1 MKEIK
6 LFDYQEDMKERIE
19 KALRLHR
26 SVMAQMPTGTG
37 KTYLLT
43 AVIDSFVRAN
53 PIEKVWIVAHRRE
66 LVSQIDETV
75 RKFHSYSASNTSS
88 LLSSVKAMS
97 IQWLMRYYDEIE
109 EEPGM
114 IVIDE
119 AHHALAKTYKEM
131 WERFP
136 KAKFLGLT
144 ATPCRLNGKGFTDLF
159 DVLVQSWGVPE
170 FISKGRLATYDFVS
184 IKSDGVT
191 QRLIDSLQ
199 KRGADG
205 DYQNKEMDM
214 LLNKKPSIERL
225 YRSLEEYGKDRKGI
239 VYAINISHAQKIAK
253 LYQEDMVKRVQEAFR
268 HHDSVMVQMPTGT
281 GKTYLLAAL
290 VGLFLKEE
298 VWVVAHRRELVSQ
311 IKDTLERFFSSL
323 KSTSIKVTS
332 IQWLS
337 RHYGEM
343 EEKPGLIVI
352 DEAHHA
358 LAETYAEVMNAYP
371 KAKKLG
377 LTATPYR
384 LNGKGFTDL
393 FDTLLCSW
401 SMEKFIA
408 EGRLSLYDYYSIK
421 PDSAAQLLIDSLQKR
436 GADGDYQQKELNEVM
451 DVKPS
456 LERLCLTIK
465 EYVPGKK
472 GIVYAISIQHAEHI
486 AEYYRENG
494 IKAVAISSK
503 TPLAERQ
510 KLIERFKS
518 SSLSSS
524 LNSTSDDIEV
534 LVSVD
539 LFSEGFDCPDVEFIQ
554 LARPTLSLAKYMQ
567 MVGRGLRVAEGKEF
581 CVILDNVGLY
591 KRFGLPSVDRDWQS
605 MFEGR
610 TSLEDILQ
618 EACMQVYNHN
628 CRMDLM
634 MDGDEEMMKII
645 NHERQQ
651 QLIMDTYGYQIVEDE
666 KGLKGIKDKDGKMIL
681 ECQYKKI
688 EVTNDGFAYC
698 YIRKK
703 VGRKEWIDLQN
714 RLWFANKP
722 QSVKLMGIDF
732 STEDG
737 KKLYPRILSKYID
750 EKTYLTVK
758 TLELQVGTGLSW
770 KHRFIP
776 WDEPNKVYL
785 YKEGEGN
792 SRLYVDENEQ
802 YYVQKNIGS
811 LLEKVDSREELAE
824 FALKDK
830 EEREESLEKLKN
842 SYKHYEYYPVDNLYP
857 IKKYLG
863 TAKDKI
869 TIEKDGIWHVED
881 AQVNES
887 YWVDPIT
894 HRKHYTRPVLFK
906 RGYLNILKEGDWCYV
921 RNIPGLRDR
930 PLRQWEIVA
939 DDNICVINNKYL
951 IEKSETDQWYKIC
964 RRTDDFS
971 YFSVLACFYESEYI
985 KDDTEIQI
993 TQFDGEGLKMT
1004 QEGFPYTPLVIKT
1017 HKRSRWL

>member
-1 MKEIK
+1 MKNDIQ
-6 LFDYQEDMKERIE
+6 LFD
-19 KALRLHR
+19 
-26 SVMAQMPTGTG
+26 
-37 KTYLLT
+37 
-43 AVIDSFVRAN
+43 
-53 PIEKVWIVAHRRE
+53 
-66 LVSQIDETV
+66 
-75 RKFHSYSASNTSS
+75 
-88 LLSSVKAMS
+88 
-97 IQWLMRYYDEIE
+97 
-109 EEPGM
+109 
-114 IVIDE
+114 
-119 AHHALAKTYKEM
+119 
-131 WERFP
+131 
-136 KAKFLGLT
+136 
-144 ATPCRLNGKGFTDLF
+144 
-159 DVLVQSWGVPE
+159 
-170 FISKGRLATYDFVS
+170 
-184 IKSDGVT
+184 
-191 QRLIDSLQ
+191 
-199 KRGADG
+199 
-205 DYQNKEMDM
+205 
-214 LLNKKPSIERL
+214 
-225 YRSLEEYGKDRKGI
+225 
-239 VYAINISHAQKIAK
+239 
-253 LYQEDMVKRVQEAFR
+253 YQEDMVKRVQEAFR

-281 GKTYLLAAL
+281 GKTMVLANI
-290 VGLFLKEE
+290 VFSFLEMGNHPI
-298 VWVVAHRRELVSQ
+298 WIVAHRRELVSQ
-311 IKDTLERFFSSL
+311 IKDTLEKFFSSL
-323 KSTSIKVTS
+323 KSTSIKVIS

-401 SMEKFIA
+401 SMERFIA

-421 PDSAAQLLIDSLQKR
+421 PDSAAQLQIDSLQKR

-486 AEYYRENG
+486 AEFYRENG

-503 TPLAERQ
+503 TPSSLRKE
-510 KLIERFKS
+510 LIERFKS
-518 SSLSSS
+518 SSLLSS
-524 LNSTSDDIEV
+524 LNSTSDEIEV

-567 MVGRGLRVAEGKEF
+567 MVGRGLRVAEGKDY

-618 EACMQVYNHN
+618 EACMQVNSHN
-628 CRMDLM
+628 CRMDVL
-634 MDGDEEMMKII
+634 MDGDEDMMKII
-645 NHERQQ
+645 SHERQQ
-651 QLIMDTYGYQIVEDE
+651 QIIMDTYGYSLMEND
-666 KGLKGIKDKDGKMIL
+666 KGLLGIKDNGGNVIL
-681 ECQYKKI
+681 DCIYKKI

-703 VGRKEWIDLQN
+703 VGRKEWIDLRN

-732 STEDG
+732 CTEDG

-770 KHRFIP
+770 KQRFIP
-776 WDEPNKVYL
+776 WDEPNKVYMF
-785 YKEGEGN
+785 KAGEGN
-792 SRLYVDENEQ
+792 ARLYVDEDEQ

-811 LLEKVDSREELAE
+811 QLEKVDSREELAELAE

-830 EEREESLEKLKN
+830 EEREKGLEKLKK
-842 SYKHYEYYPVDNLYP
+842 SCHD
-857 IKKYLG
+857 
-863 TAKDKI
+863 
-869 TIEKDGIWHVED
+869 
-881 AQVNES
+881 
-887 YWVDPIT
+887 
-894 HRKHYTRPVLFK
+894 TRLVLFR
-906 RGYLNILKEGDWCYV
+906 RGYLNILKEGDWCFV
-921 RNIPGLRDR
+921 RNIPGLRNR

-939 DDNICVINNKYL
+939 DDNLCVIKNTYL
-951 IEKSETDQWYKIC
+951 IEKSEPDQWYKIC

-971 YFSVLACFYESEYI
+971 YFSVLACYYESELI
-985 KDDTEIQI
+985 MDDTEIQI

-1004 QEGFPYTPLVIKT
+1004 QEGMPYTPIVIKT
-1017 HKRSRWL
+1017 RKRRRW

>member
-1 MKEIK
+1 MLFEMTMMKDIQ
-6 LFDYQEDMKERIE
+6 LFD
-19 KALRLHR
+19 
-26 SVMAQMPTGTG
+26 
-37 KTYLLT
+37 
-43 AVIDSFVRAN
+43 
-53 PIEKVWIVAHRRE
+53 
-66 LVSQIDETV
+66 
-75 RKFHSYSASNTSS
+75 
-88 LLSSVKAMS
+88 
-97 IQWLMRYYDEIE
+97 
-109 EEPGM
+109 
-114 IVIDE
+114 
-119 AHHALAKTYKEM
+119 
-131 WERFP
+131 
-136 KAKFLGLT
+136 
-144 ATPCRLNGKGFTDLF
+144 
-159 DVLVQSWGVPE
+159 
-170 FISKGRLATYDFVS
+170 
-184 IKSDGVT
+184 
-191 QRLIDSLQ
+191 
-199 KRGADG
+199 
-205 DYQNKEMDM
+205 
-214 LLNKKPSIERL
+214 
-225 YRSLEEYGKDRKGI
+225 
-239 VYAINISHAQKIAK
+239 
-253 LYQEDMVKRVQEAFR
+253 YQEDMVKRVQEAFK
-268 HHDSVMVQMPTGT
+268 HHDAIMVQMPTGT
-281 GKTYLLAAL
+281 GKTMVLANI
-290 VGLFLKEE
+290 VFSFLEKSNNPI
-298 VWVVAHRRELVSQ
+298 WIVAHRRELVEQ
-311 IKDTLERFFSSL
+311 IKGTLNKSL
-323 KSTSIKVTS
+323 LILSNHPVPLSKEGLSKITPSLFTIKEGSTSHPGPLTLRGEGGNRPPRCSEPLRSKVGGPSKVSPDCLSAGALIKVTS

-343 EEKPGLIVI
+343 EKKPGLIVI

-451 DVKPS
+451 DVRPS

-486 AEYYRENG
+486 AEFYRENG
-494 IKAVAISSK
+494 IRAVAISSK
-503 TPLAERQ
+503 TPSSLRKE
-510 KLIERFKS
+510 LIERFKAS
-518 SSLSSS
+518 SFSSFSEKTVESSKITPSLFT
-524 LNSTSDDIEV
+524 LKEGSTSHPGPLTLRGEGGNRPPRCSEPLRSKDGGPSKVSPDCAGWDRLDDTCLQPAGGLGDHLGDRTGDGLGATCLRAADRVADDDIEV

-567 MVGRGLRVAEGKEF
+567 MVGRGLRVAEGKEY

-610 TSLEDILQ
+610 TSLENILQ
-618 EACMQVYNHN
+618 EACMHVNSHN
-628 CRMDLM
+628 CRMDVL
-634 MDGDEEMMKII
+634 MDGDKEMMKII
-645 NHERQQ
+645 NHECQQ
-651 QLIMDTYGYQIVEDE
+651 QMIMDTYGYQIVEDE
-666 KGLKGIKDKDGKMIL
+666 KGLKGIKDKEGKMIL
-681 ECQYKKI
+681 ECQYKTI

-703 VGRKEWIDLQN
+703 VGQKEWIDLRN

-750 EKTYLTVK
+750 DKTYLTVK
-758 TLELQVGTGLSW
+758 TLQLQVGTGLSW

-776 WDEPNKVYL
+776 WNEPNKVYM

-792 SRLYVDENEQ
+792 SRLYIDENEQ

-811 LLEKVDSREELAE
+811 QLEKVDSREELAE
-824 FALKDK
+824 FSQKDK
-830 EEREESLEKLKN
+830 EEREEGLEKLKN
-842 SYKHYEYYPVDNLYP
+842 SYKLYEYYPVDHLYP

-881 AQVNES
+881 AQANES
-887 YWVDPIT
+887 FWVDPIT

-906 RGYLNILKEGDWCYV
+906 RGYLNIIREGDWCYV
-921 RNIPGLRDR
+921 RNIPGLMNR

-951 IEKSETDQWYKIC
+951 IEKSEPDQWYKIC

-971 YFSVLACFYESEYI
+971 YFSVLACYYESEYI

-1004 QEGFPYTPLVIKT
+1004 QEGFTYTPLVIKT
-1017 HKRSRWL
+1017 YKRNRW

>member
-1 MKEIK
+1 MKNDIQ
-6 LFDYQEDMKERIE
+6 LFD
-19 KALRLHR
+19 
-26 SVMAQMPTGTG
+26 
-37 KTYLLT
+37 
-43 AVIDSFVRAN
+43 
-53 PIEKVWIVAHRRE
+53 
-66 LVSQIDETV
+66 
-75 RKFHSYSASNTSS
+75 
-88 LLSSVKAMS
+88 
-97 IQWLMRYYDEIE
+97 
-109 EEPGM
+109 
-114 IVIDE
+114 
-119 AHHALAKTYKEM
+119 
-131 WERFP
+131 
-136 KAKFLGLT
+136 
-144 ATPCRLNGKGFTDLF
+144 
-159 DVLVQSWGVPE
+159 
-170 FISKGRLATYDFVS
+170 
-184 IKSDGVT
+184 
-191 QRLIDSLQ
+191 
-199 KRGADG
+199 
-205 DYQNKEMDM
+205 
-214 LLNKKPSIERL
+214 
-225 YRSLEEYGKDRKGI
+225 
-239 VYAINISHAQKIAK
+239 
-253 LYQEDMVKRVQEAFR
+253 YQEDMVKRVQEAFR

-311 IKDTLERFFSSL
+311 IKDTLERFFPSL

-384 LNGKGFTDL
+384 MNGKGFTDL
-393 FDTLLCSW
+393 FGTLLCSW

-421 PDSAAQLLIDSLQKR
+421 PGSTDQLLIDSLQKR

-486 AEYYRENG
+486 AEFYRENG

-510 KLIERFKS
+510 ELIERFKS

-567 MVGRGLRVAEGKEF
+567 MVGRGLRVAEGKEY

-618 EACMQVYNHN
+618 EACMQVNGHN

-645 NHERQQ
+645 SHERQQ
-651 QLIMDTYGYQIVEDE
+651 RMIMDSYGYQIVEDE

-681 ECQYKKI
+681 DCQYKKI

-703 VGRKEWIDLQN
+703 VGRKEWIDLRN

-732 STEDG
+732 CTEDG
-737 KKLYPRILSKYID
+737 KKLYPRIQSKYID

-770 KHRFIP
+770 KQRFIP
-776 WDEPNKVYL
+776 WDEPNKVYMF
-785 YKEGEGN
+785 KAGEGN
-792 SRLYVDENEQ
+792 ARLYVDEDEQ

-811 LLEKVDSREELAE
+811 HLEKVDSREELAE
-824 FALKDK
+824 LAELAEFAQKDK
-830 EEREESLEKLKN
+830 EEREKDLEKLKK
-842 SYKHYEYYPVDNLYP
+842 SCHD
-857 IKKYLG
+857 
-863 TAKDKI
+863 
-869 TIEKDGIWHVED
+869 
-881 AQVNES
+881 
-887 YWVDPIT
+887 
-894 HRKHYTRPVLFK
+894 TRSVLFR
-906 RGYLNILKEGDWCYV
+906 RGYLNILKEGDWCFV
-921 RNIPGLRDR
+921 RNIPGLRNR

-939 DDNICVINNKYL
+939 DDNLCVIKNTYL
-951 IEKSETDQWYKIC
+951 IEKSEPDQWYKIC

-971 YFSVLACFYESEYI
+971 YFSVLACYYESELI
-985 KDDTEIQI
+985 MDDTEIQI

-1004 QEGFPYTPLVIKT
+1004 QEGMPYTPIVIKT
-1017 HKRSRWL
+1017 RKRRRW

>member
-1 MKEIK
+1 MKNDIQ
-6 LFDYQEDMKERIE
+6 LFD
-19 KALRLHR
+19 
-26 SVMAQMPTGTG
+26 
-37 KTYLLT
+37 
-43 AVIDSFVRAN
+43 
-53 PIEKVWIVAHRRE
+53 
-66 LVSQIDETV
+66 
-75 RKFHSYSASNTSS
+75 
-88 LLSSVKAMS
+88 
-97 IQWLMRYYDEIE
+97 
-109 EEPGM
+109 
-114 IVIDE
+114 
-119 AHHALAKTYKEM
+119 
-131 WERFP
+131 
-136 KAKFLGLT
+136 
-144 ATPCRLNGKGFTDLF
+144 
-159 DVLVQSWGVPE
+159 
-170 FISKGRLATYDFVS
+170 
-184 IKSDGVT
+184 
-191 QRLIDSLQ
+191 
-199 KRGADG
+199 
-205 DYQNKEMDM
+205 
-214 LLNKKPSIERL
+214 
-225 YRSLEEYGKDRKGI
+225 
-239 VYAINISHAQKIAK
+239 
-253 LYQEDMVKRVQEAFR
+253 YQEDMVKRVQEAFR

-311 IKDTLERFFSSL
+311 IKDTLEKFFSSL
-323 KSTSIKVTS
+323 KSTSIKVIS

-401 SMEKFIA
+401 SMERFIA

-421 PDSAAQLLIDSLQKR
+421 PDSAAQLQIDSLQKR

-456 LERLCLTIK
+456 LKRLCLTIK

-486 AEYYRENG
+486 AEFYRENG

-510 KLIERFKS
+510 ELIERFKA
-518 SSLSSS
+518 SSLLSS
-524 LNSTSDDIEV
+524 LNSTSDEIEV

-567 MVGRGLRVAEGKEF
+567 MVGRGLRVAEEKDY

-618 EACMQVYNHN
+618 EACMQVNGHN

-645 NHERQQ
+645 SHEHQQ
-651 QLIMDTYGYQIVEDE
+651 RMIIDSYGYQIVEDE

-681 ECQYKKI
+681 DCQYKKI

-703 VGRKEWIDLQN
+703 VGRKEWIDLRN

-732 STEDG
+732 CTEDG

-776 WDEPNKVYL
+776 WDEPNKVYMF
-785 YKEGEGN
+785 KAGEGN
-792 SRLYVDENEQ
+792 ARLYVDEDEQ

-811 LLEKVDSREELAE
+811 HLEKVDSREELAE
-824 FALKDK
+824 LAELAEFAQKDK
-830 EEREESLEKLKN
+830 EEREKDLEKLKK
-842 SYKHYEYYPVDNLYP
+842 SCHD
-857 IKKYLG
+857 
-863 TAKDKI
+863 
-869 TIEKDGIWHVED
+869 
-881 AQVNES
+881 
-887 YWVDPIT
+887 
-894 HRKHYTRPVLFK
+894 TRSVLFR
-906 RGYLNILKEGDWCYV
+906 RGYLNILKEGDWCFV
-921 RNIPGLRDR
+921 RNIPGLRNR

-939 DDNICVINNKYL
+939 DDNLCVIKNTYL
-951 IEKSETDQWYKIC
+951 IEKSEPDQWYKIC

-971 YFSVLACFYESEYI
+971 YFSVLACYYESELI
-985 KDDTEIQI
+985 MDDTEIQI

-1004 QEGFPYTPLVIKT
+1004 QEGMPYTPIVIKT
-1017 HKRSRWL
+1017 RKRRRW

>member
-1 MKEIK
+1 MMKDIQ
-6 LFDYQEDMKERIE
+6 LFDYQEDMVKRVQEAF
-19 KALRLHR
+19 KHHDA
-26 SVMAQMPTGTG
+26 VMVQMPTGTG
-37 KTYLLT
+37 KTMVL
-43 AVIDSFVRAN
+43 ANIVFSFLEKSNN
-53 PIEKVWIVAHRRE
+53 PIWIVAHRRE
-66 LVSQIDETV
+66 LVSQIKETIFSKITPSLFTLKEGSTSHPDPLTLRGEGGNRPTRCSEPLRSKDGGPSKV
-75 RKFHSYSASNTSS
+75 SPDCAGWDRLAEKEDGTSS
-88 LLSSVKAMS
+88 NLIEKPLDSSLFTLRSSLIKVMS
-97 IQWLMRYYDEIE
+97 IQWL
-109 EEPGM
+109 
-114 IVIDE
+114 
-119 AHHALAKTYKEM
+119 
-131 WERFP
+131 P
-136 KAKFLGLT
+136 KH
-144 ATPCRLNGKGFTDLF
+144 
-159 DVLVQSWGVPE
+159 
-170 FISKGRLATYDFVS
+170 
-184 IKSDGVT
+184 
-191 QRLIDSLQ
+191 
-199 KRGADG
+199 
-205 DYQNKEMDM
+205 
-214 LLNKKPSIERL
+214 
-225 YRSLEEYGKDRKGI
+225 YR
-239 VYAINISHAQKIAK
+239 
-253 LYQEDMVKRVQEAFR
+253 
-268 HHDSVMVQMPTGT
+268 
-281 GKTYLLAAL
+281 
-290 VGLFLKEE
+290 
-298 VWVVAHRRELVSQ
+298 
-311 IKDTLERFFSSL
+311 
-323 KSTSIKVTS
+323 
-332 IQWLS
+332 
-337 RHYGEM
+337 EM

-421 PDSAAQLLIDSLQKR
+421 PDSADQLLIDSLQKR

-486 AEYYRENG
+486 AEFYRENG

-510 KLIERFKS
+510 ELIERFKASDLSFSNHPVKS
-518 SSLSSS
+518 SKITPSLFDIKEDFSKITPS
-524 LNSTSDDIEV
+524 LFTLKEGSTSHPDPLTLRGEGGNRPTRCSEPLRSKDGGPSKVSPGCAGWDRLGATCLRAGDGEIEV

-567 MVGRGLRVAEGKEF
+567 MVGRGLRVAEGKEY

-618 EACMQVYNHN
+618 EACMQVNSHN
-628 CRMDLM
+628 CRMDLV

-645 NHERQQ
+645 NHEHQQ
-651 QLIMDTYGYQIVEDE
+651 QMIMDSYGYQIVENE
-666 KGLKGIKDKDGKMIL
+666 KGLKGIKDKDGTMIL

-703 VGRKEWIDLQN
+703 VGRKEWIDLRN

-732 STEDG
+732 CTEDG
-737 KKLYPRILSKYID
+737 KKLYPRIQSKYID

-776 WDEPNKVYL
+776 WDEPNKVYM

-792 SRLYVDENEQ
+792 SRLYIDENEQ

-811 LLEKVDSREELAE
+811 QLEKVDSREELAE
-824 FALKDK
+824 FAQKDK
-830 EEREESLEKLKN
+830 EERKEGLEKLKN
-842 SYKHYEYYPVDNLYP
+842 SYKNYEYYPVDHLYP

-881 AQVNES
+881 AQANES
-887 YWVDPIT
+887 FWVDPIT

-906 RGYLNILKEGDWCYV
+906 RGYLNIIREGDWCYV
-921 RNIPGLRDR
+921 RNIPGLMNR

-951 IEKSETDQWYKIC
+951 IEKSEPDQWYKIC
-964 RRTDDFS
+964 RRTDDFT
-971 YFSVLACFYESEYI
+971 YFSVLACYYESEYI

-1004 QEGFPYTPLVIKT
+1004 QEGFTYTPLVIKT
-1017 HKRSRWL
+1017 YKRNRW

>member
-1 MKEIK
+1 MLFEMTMKKIK
-6 LFDYQEDMKERIE
+6 LFD
-19 KALRLHR
+19 
-26 SVMAQMPTGTG
+26 
-37 KTYLLT
+37 
-43 AVIDSFVRAN
+43 
-53 PIEKVWIVAHRRE
+53 
-66 LVSQIDETV
+66 
-75 RKFHSYSASNTSS
+75 
-88 LLSSVKAMS
+88 
-97 IQWLMRYYDEIE
+97 
-109 EEPGM
+109 
-114 IVIDE
+114 
-119 AHHALAKTYKEM
+119 
-131 WERFP
+131 
-136 KAKFLGLT
+136 
-144 ATPCRLNGKGFTDLF
+144 
-159 DVLVQSWGVPE
+159 
-170 FISKGRLATYDFVS
+170 
-184 IKSDGVT
+184 
-191 QRLIDSLQ
+191 
-199 KRGADG
+199 
-205 DYQNKEMDM
+205 
-214 LLNKKPSIERL
+214 
-225 YRSLEEYGKDRKGI
+225 
-239 VYAINISHAQKIAK
+239 
-253 LYQEDMVKRVQEAFR
+253 YQEDMVKRVQEAFK
-268 HHDSVMVQMPTGT
+268 HHDAVMVQMPTGT

-323 KSTSIKVTS
+323 KTTSIKVTS

-486 AEYYRENG
+486 AEFYRENG

-503 TPLAERQ
+503 TPSSLRKE
-510 KLIERFKS
+510 LIERFKAS
-518 SSLSSS
+518 SFSSFSEKTVESSKITPSLFT
-524 LNSTSDDIEV
+524 LKEGSTSHPDPLTLRGEGGNRPTRCSEPLRSKDGGPSKVSPGCAGWDRLGATCLRAGDGEIEV

-567 MVGRGLRVAEGKEF
+567 MVGRGLRVAEGKEY

-610 TSLEDILQ
+610 TSLENILQ
-618 EACMQVYNHN
+618 EACMQVNSHN

-651 QLIMDTYGYQIVEDE
+651 QMIMDSYGYQIVEDE

-688 EVTNDGFAYC
+688 DVTNDGFAYC

-703 VGRKEWIDLQN
+703 VGRKEWIDLRN

-732 STEDG
+732 CTEDG
-737 KKLYPRILSKYID
+737 KKLYPRIQSKYID
-750 EKTYLTVK
+750 DKTFLTVK
-758 TLELQVGTGLSW
+758 TLQLQVGTGLSW
-770 KHRFIP
+770 KHRFVS
-776 WDEPNKVYL
+776 WDEPNKVYM

-792 SRLYVDENEQ
+792 SRLYIDENEQ

-811 LLEKVDSREELAE
+811 QLEKVDSREELAE
-824 FALKDK
+824 FAQKDK
-830 EEREESLEKLKN
+830 EEREEGLEKLKN
-842 SYKHYEYYPVDNLYP
+842 SYKNYEYYPVDHLYP

-869 TIEKDGIWHVED
+869 KIEKDGIWHVED
-881 AQVNES
+881 AQANES
-887 YWVDPIT
+887 FWVDPIT

-906 RGYLNILKEGDWCYV
+906 RGYLNIIREGDWCYV
-921 RNIPGLRDR
+921 RNIPGLMNR

-939 DDNICVINNKYL
+939 DDNICVINNTYL
-951 IEKSETDQWYKIC
+951 IEKSEPDQWYKIC
-964 RRTDDFS
+964 RRTDDFT
-971 YFSVLACFYESEYI
+971 YFSVLACYYESEYI

-1004 QEGFPYTPLVIKT
+1004 QEGFTYTPLVIKT
-1017 HKRSRWL
+1017 YKRNRW

>member
-1 MKEIK
+1 MKNDIQ
-6 LFDYQEDMKERIE
+6 LFD
-19 KALRLHR
+19 
-26 SVMAQMPTGTG
+26 
-37 KTYLLT
+37 
-43 AVIDSFVRAN
+43 
-53 PIEKVWIVAHRRE
+53 
-66 LVSQIDETV
+66 
-75 RKFHSYSASNTSS
+75 
-88 LLSSVKAMS
+88 
-97 IQWLMRYYDEIE
+97 
-109 EEPGM
+109 
-114 IVIDE
+114 
-119 AHHALAKTYKEM
+119 
-131 WERFP
+131 
-136 KAKFLGLT
+136 
-144 ATPCRLNGKGFTDLF
+144 
-159 DVLVQSWGVPE
+159 
-170 FISKGRLATYDFVS
+170 
-184 IKSDGVT
+184 
-191 QRLIDSLQ
+191 
-199 KRGADG
+199 
-205 DYQNKEMDM
+205 
-214 LLNKKPSIERL
+214 
-225 YRSLEEYGKDRKGI
+225 
-239 VYAINISHAQKIAK
+239 
-253 LYQEDMVKRVQEAFR
+253 YQEDMVKRVQEAFR

-311 IKDTLERFFSSL
+311 IKDTLEKFFSSL
-323 KSTSIKVTS
+323 KSTSIKVIS

-401 SMEKFIA
+401 SMERFIV

-486 AEYYRENG
+486 AEFYRENG

-510 KLIERFKS
+510 ELIERFKA
-518 SSLSSS
+518 SSLLSS
-524 LNSTSDDIEV
+524 LNSTSDEIEV

-567 MVGRGLRVAEGKEF
+567 MVGRGLRVAAGKDY
-581 CVILDNVGLY
+581 CVIMDNVGLY

-618 EACMQVYNHN
+618 EACMQVNSHN
-628 CRMDLM
+628 YRMDML

-645 NHERQQ
+645 NHECQQ
-651 QLIMDTYGYQIVEDE
+651 QMIRDTYGYQIVKSE

-703 VGRKEWIDLQN
+703 VGRKEWIDLRN

-732 STEDG
+732 CTEDG
-737 KKLYPRILSKYID
+737 KKLYPRIQSKYID

-770 KHRFIP
+770 KQRFIP
-776 WDEPNKVYL
+776 WDEPNKVYMF
-785 YKEGEGN
+785 KAGEGN
-792 SRLYVDENEQ
+792 ARLYVDEDEQ

-811 LLEKVDSREELAE
+811 QLEKVDSREELAELAELAE

-830 EEREESLEKLKN
+830 EEREKGLEKLKK
-842 SYKHYEYYPVDNLYP
+842 SCHD
-857 IKKYLG
+857 
-863 TAKDKI
+863 
-869 TIEKDGIWHVED
+869 
-881 AQVNES
+881 
-887 YWVDPIT
+887 
-894 HRKHYTRPVLFK
+894 TRPVLFR
-906 RGYLNILKEGDWCYV
+906 RGYLNILKEGDWCFV
-921 RNIPGLRDR
+921 RNIPGLRNR

-939 DDNICVINNKYL
+939 NDNLCVIKNTYL
-951 IEKSETDQWYKIC
+951 IEKSEPDQWYKIC
-964 RRTDDFS
+964 RRTDDFT
-971 YFSVLACFYESEYI
+971 YFSVLACYYESELI
-985 KDDTEIQI
+985 MDDTEIQI

-1004 QEGFPYTPLVIKT
+1004 QEGMPYTPIVIKT
-1017 HKRSRWL
+1017 RKRRRWL

>member
-1 MKEIK
+1 MLFEMTMKKIK
-6 LFDYQEDMKERIE
+6 LFD
-19 KALRLHR
+19 
-26 SVMAQMPTGTG
+26 
-37 KTYLLT
+37 
-43 AVIDSFVRAN
+43 
-53 PIEKVWIVAHRRE
+53 
-66 LVSQIDETV
+66 
-75 RKFHSYSASNTSS
+75 
-88 LLSSVKAMS
+88 
-97 IQWLMRYYDEIE
+97 
-109 EEPGM
+109 
-114 IVIDE
+114 
-119 AHHALAKTYKEM
+119 
-131 WERFP
+131 
-136 KAKFLGLT
+136 
-144 ATPCRLNGKGFTDLF
+144 
-159 DVLVQSWGVPE
+159 
-170 FISKGRLATYDFVS
+170 
-184 IKSDGVT
+184 
-191 QRLIDSLQ
+191 
-199 KRGADG
+199 
-205 DYQNKEMDM
+205 
-214 LLNKKPSIERL
+214 
-225 YRSLEEYGKDRKGI
+225 
-239 VYAINISHAQKIAK
+239 
-253 LYQEDMVKRVQEAFR
+253 YQEDMVKRVQEAFK
-268 HHDSVMVQMPTGT
+268 HHDAVMVQMPTGT
-281 GKTYLLAAL
+281 GKTMVLANI
-290 VGLFLKEE
+290 VFSFLEKSNHPI
-298 VWVVAHRRELVSQ
+298 WIVAHRRELVEQ
-311 IKDTLERFFSSL
+311 IKGTLNKSLLIFSNHPVPLSKEGLSKITPSLFTIKEGDFSKTHPSSL
-323 KSTSIKVTS
+323 TLKGGSTAFPKPLSPQGTGDVTARSAEFFESPRPSLAKEGSTSHPSPLSSEERDVTALRCSEPLRSKDGGPSKVSPDCAGWDRLAEKEDGTSSNLIEKPLDSSLFTLRSSLIKVMS

-451 DVKPS
+451 DVRPS

-465 EYVPGKK
+465 KYVPGKK

-486 AEYYRENG
+486 AEFYRENG

-510 KLIERFKS
+510 ELIDRFKS

-524 LNSTSDDIEV
+524 LNSASNTSDEIEV

-567 MVGRGLRVAEGKEF
+567 MVGRGLRVAEGKEY

-610 TSLEDILQ
+610 TSLENILQ
-618 EACMQVYNHN
+618 EACMQVNSHN

-651 QLIMDTYGYQIVEDE
+651 QMIMDSYGYQIVEDE
-666 KGLKGIKDKDGKMIL
+666 KGLKGIKDKDGTMIL

-703 VGRKEWIDLQN
+703 VGRKEWIDLRN

-750 EKTYLTVK
+750 DKTYLTVK
-758 TLELQVGTGLSW
+758 TLQLQVGTGLSW

-776 WDEPNKVYL
+776 WDEPNKVYM

-792 SRLYVDENEQ
+792 SRLYIDENEQ

-811 LLEKVDSREELAE
+811 QLEKVDSREELAE
-824 FALKDK
+824 FAQKDK
-830 EEREESLEKLKN
+830 EEREKGLEKLKN
-842 SYKHYEYYPVDNLYP
+842 SYKNYEYYPVDHLYP

-881 AQVNES
+881 AQANES
-887 YWVDPIT
+887 FWVDPIT

-906 RGYLNILKEGDWCYV
+906 RGYLNILREGDWCYV
-921 RNIPGLRDR
+921 RNIPGLMNR

-951 IEKSETDQWYKIC
+951 IEKSEPDQWYKIC
-964 RRTDDFS
+964 RRTDDFT
-971 YFSVLACFYESEYI
+971 YFSVLACYYESEYI

-1004 QEGFPYTPLVIKT
+1004 QEGFTYTPLVIKT
-1017 HKRSRWL
+1017 YKRNRW

>member
-1 MKEIK
+1 MKNDIQ
-6 LFDYQEDMKERIE
+6 LFD
-19 KALRLHR
+19 
-26 SVMAQMPTGTG
+26 
-37 KTYLLT
+37 
-43 AVIDSFVRAN
+43 
-53 PIEKVWIVAHRRE
+53 
-66 LVSQIDETV
+66 
-75 RKFHSYSASNTSS
+75 
-88 LLSSVKAMS
+88 
-97 IQWLMRYYDEIE
+97 
-109 EEPGM
+109 
-114 IVIDE
+114 
-119 AHHALAKTYKEM
+119 
-131 WERFP
+131 
-136 KAKFLGLT
+136 
-144 ATPCRLNGKGFTDLF
+144 
-159 DVLVQSWGVPE
+159 
-170 FISKGRLATYDFVS
+170 
-184 IKSDGVT
+184 
-191 QRLIDSLQ
+191 
-199 KRGADG
+199 
-205 DYQNKEMDM
+205 
-214 LLNKKPSIERL
+214 
-225 YRSLEEYGKDRKGI
+225 
-239 VYAINISHAQKIAK
+239 
-253 LYQEDMVKRVQEAFR
+253 YQEDMVKRVQEAFR

-311 IKDTLERFFSSL
+311 IKDTLERFFFSL
-323 KSTSIKVTS
+323 KTTSIKVTS

-421 PDSAAQLLIDSLQKR
+421 PDSADQLLIDSLQKR
-436 GADGDYQQKELNEVM
+436 DADGDYQQKELNEVM

-486 AEYYRENG
+486 AEFYRENG

-510 KLIERFKS
+510 ELIERFKS

-524 LNSTSDDIEV
+524 LNSTSGDIEV

-567 MVGRGLRVAEGKEF
+567 MVGRGLRVAEGKEY

-618 EACMQVYNHN
+618 EACMQVNGHN

-645 NHERQQ
+645 SHEHQQ
-651 QLIMDTYGYQIVEDE
+651 RMIIDSYGYQIVEDE

-681 ECQYKKI
+681 DCQYKKI

-703 VGRKEWIDLQN
+703 VGRKEWIDLRN

-732 STEDG
+732 CTEDG

-770 KHRFIP
+770 KQRFIP
-776 WDEPNKVYL
+776 WDEPNKVYMF
-785 YKEGEGN
+785 KAGEGN
-792 SRLYVDENEQ
+792 ARLYVDEDEQ

-811 LLEKVDSREELAE
+811 QLEKVDSREELAELAELAE

-830 EEREESLEKLKN
+830 EEREKGLEKLKK
-842 SYKHYEYYPVDNLYP
+842 SCHD
-857 IKKYLG
+857 
-863 TAKDKI
+863 
-869 TIEKDGIWHVED
+869 
-881 AQVNES
+881 
-887 YWVDPIT
+887 
-894 HRKHYTRPVLFK
+894 TRPVLFR
-906 RGYLNILKEGDWCYV
+906 RGYLNILKEGDWCFV
-921 RNIPGLRDR
+921 RNIPGLRNR

-939 DDNICVINNKYL
+939 DDNLCVIKNTYL
-951 IEKSETDQWYKIC
+951 IEKSEPDQWYKIC

-971 YFSVLACFYESEYI
+971 YFSVLACYYESELI
-985 KDDTEIQI
+985 MDDTEIQI

-1004 QEGFPYTPLVIKT
+1004 QEGMPYTPIVIKT
-1017 HKRSRWL
+1017 RKRRRW

>member
-1 MKEIK
+1 MTKDIQ
-6 LFDYQEDMKERIE
+6 LFDYQ
-19 KALRLHR
+19 A
-26 SVMAQMPTGTG
+26 
-37 KTYLLT
+37 
-43 AVIDSFVRAN
+43 
-53 PIEKVWIVAHRRE
+53 
-66 LVSQIDETV
+66 
-75 RKFHSYSASNTSS
+75 
-88 LLSSVKAMS
+88 
-97 IQWLMRYYDEIE
+97 
-109 EEPGM
+109 
-114 IVIDE
+114 
-119 AHHALAKTYKEM
+119 
-131 WERFP
+131 
-136 KAKFLGLT
+136 
-144 ATPCRLNGKGFTDLF
+144 
-159 DVLVQSWGVPE
+159 
-170 FISKGRLATYDFVS
+170 
-184 IKSDGVT
+184 
-191 QRLIDSLQ
+191 
-199 KRGADG
+199 
-205 DYQNKEMDM
+205 
-214 LLNKKPSIERL
+214 
-225 YRSLEEYGKDRKGI
+225 
-239 VYAINISHAQKIAK
+239 
-253 LYQEDMVKRVQEAFR
+253 DMVKRVQEAFK
-268 HHDSVMVQMPTGT
+268 HHDAVMVQMPTGT
-281 GKTYLLAAL
+281 GKTMVLANI
-290 VGLFLKEE
+290 VFSFLEKSNNPI
-298 VWVVAHRRELVSQ
+298 WIVAHRRELVEQ
-311 IKDTLERFFSSL
+311 IKGTLNKSLLIFSNHPVPLSKEGSTSSPSPSSSEGGDVTALRCSEPLRSKVGGPSKVSPDCLSAGASEGALSSSL
-323 KSTSIKVTS
+323 SSLISTSIKVTS

-401 SMEKFIA
+401 SREKFIS

-421 PDSAAQLLIDSLQKR
+421 PDSADQLLIDSLQKR
-436 GADGDYQQKELNEVM
+436 GADGDYLQKELNEVM

-486 AEYYRENG
+486 AEFYRENG

-510 KLIERFKS
+510 ELIERFKS

-524 LNSTSDDIEV
+524 LNSASNTSDEIEV

-567 MVGRGLRVAEGKEF
+567 MVGRGLRVAEGKEY

-618 EACMQVYNHN
+618 EACIQVYNHN
-628 CRMDLM
+628 CRMDVL

-651 QLIMDTYGYQIVEDE
+651 QMIMDTYGYQIVEDE

-703 VGRKEWIDLQN
+703 VGRKEWIDLRN

-737 KKLYPRILSKYID
+737 KKLYPRIQSKYID

-792 SRLYVDENEQ
+792 SRLYIDENEQ

-811 LLEKVDSREELAE
+811 QLEKVDSREELAE
-824 FALKDK
+824 FAQRDK
-830 EEREESLEKLKN
+830 EERKESLEKRKN
-842 SYKHYEYYPVDNLYP
+842 ACHD
-857 IKKYLG
+857 
-863 TAKDKI
+863 
-869 TIEKDGIWHVED
+869 
-881 AQVNES
+881 
-887 YWVDPIT
+887 
-894 HRKHYTRPVLFK
+894 TRPVLFR

-921 RNIPGLRDR
+921 RNIPGLRNR

-939 DDNICVINNKYL
+939 DDNLCVIKNTYL
-951 IEKSETDQWYKIC
+951 IEKSEPDQWYKIC
-964 RRTDDFS
+964 RRTDDFT

>member
-1 MKEIK
+1 MLFEMTMKKIK
-6 LFDYQEDMKERIE
+6 LFD
-19 KALRLHR
+19 
-26 SVMAQMPTGTG
+26 
-37 KTYLLT
+37 
-43 AVIDSFVRAN
+43 
-53 PIEKVWIVAHRRE
+53 
-66 LVSQIDETV
+66 
-75 RKFHSYSASNTSS
+75 
-88 LLSSVKAMS
+88 
-97 IQWLMRYYDEIE
+97 
-109 EEPGM
+109 
-114 IVIDE
+114 
-119 AHHALAKTYKEM
+119 
-131 WERFP
+131 
-136 KAKFLGLT
+136 
-144 ATPCRLNGKGFTDLF
+144 
-159 DVLVQSWGVPE
+159 
-170 FISKGRLATYDFVS
+170 
-184 IKSDGVT
+184 
-191 QRLIDSLQ
+191 
-199 KRGADG
+199 
-205 DYQNKEMDM
+205 
-214 LLNKKPSIERL
+214 
-225 YRSLEEYGKDRKGI
+225 
-239 VYAINISHAQKIAK
+239 
-253 LYQEDMVKRVQEAFR
+253 YQEDMVKRVQEAFR
-268 HHDSVMVQMPTGT
+268 HHDAVMVQMPTGT
-281 GKTYLLAAL
+281 GKTMVLANI
-290 VGLFLKEE
+290 VFSFLEKSNNPI
-298 VWVVAHRRELVSQ
+298 WIVAHRRELVEQ
-311 IKDTLERFFSSL
+311 IKETIFSKITPSLFTLKEGSTAFPKPLSPQGTGDVTAPPRCSEPLRSKVGGPSKVSPDCAGWDRLGMSGASKVSPDCLSAGALKEALSSSDLSSL
-323 KSTSIKVTS
+323 ISTSIKVTS

-337 RHYGEM
+337 RHYGEI

-358 LAETYAEVMNAYP
+358 LSETYAEVMNAYP

-465 EYVPGKK
+465 KYVSGKK

-486 AEYYRENG
+486 AEFYRENG

-510 KLIERFKS
+510 ELIERFKS

-524 LNSTSDDIEV
+524 LNSASDDIEV

-567 MVGRGLRVAEGKEF
+567 MVGRGLRVAAGKEF

-610 TSLEDILQ
+610 TSMEDILQ
-618 EACMQVYNHN
+618 EACMHVNSHN
-628 CRMDLM
+628 CRIDVL

-645 NHERQQ
+645 NHECQQ
-651 QLIMDTYGYQIVEDE
+651 QMIMDTYGYQIVEDE
-666 KGLKGIKDKDGKMIL
+666 KGLKGIKDKEGKMIL

-703 VGRKEWIDLQN
+703 VGRKEWIDLRN

-732 STEDG
+732 CTEDG
-737 KKLYPRILSKYID
+737 KKLYPRIHSKYID

-792 SRLYVDENEQ
+792 SRLYVDDDGRYFAQE
-802 YYVQKNIGS
+802 NIGS
-811 LLEKVDSREELAE
+811 QLVEVNSPEELAE
-824 FALKDK
+824 FAEKDK
-830 EEREESLEKLKN
+830 QERENDAEALKN
-842 SYKHYEYYPVDNLYP
+842 AYPHYEFYPVDKVKLPMQIRRNN
-857 IKKYLG
+857 KCEN
-863 TAKDKI
+863 KI
-869 TIEKDGIWHVED
+869 RIEKDGIWHVED
-881 AQVNES
+881 DWYHES

-906 RGYLNILKEGDWCYV
+906 RGYLNILREGDWCYV
-921 RNIPGLRDR
+921 RNIPGLRNR

-951 IEKSETDQWYKIC
+951 IEKSEPDQWYKIC
-964 RRTDDFS
+964 RRTDDFT
-971 YFSVLACFYESEYI
+971 YFSVLACFYESEHI

-1004 QEGFPYTPLVIKT
+1004 QEGFPYTPLVIRT
-1017 HKRSRWL
+1017 RKRSWWL

>member
-1 MKEIK
+1 MMKDIQ
-6 LFDYQEDMKERIE
+6 LF
-19 KALRLHR
+19 
-26 SVMAQMPTGTG
+26 
-37 KTYLLT
+37 
-43 AVIDSFVRAN
+43 N
-53 PIEKVWIVAHRRE
+53 
-66 LVSQIDETV
+66 
-75 RKFHSYSASNTSS
+75 
-88 LLSSVKAMS
+88 
-97 IQWLMRYYDEIE
+97 
-109 EEPGM
+109 
-114 IVIDE
+114 
-119 AHHALAKTYKEM
+119 
-131 WERFP
+131 
-136 KAKFLGLT
+136 
-144 ATPCRLNGKGFTDLF
+144 
-159 DVLVQSWGVPE
+159 
-170 FISKGRLATYDFVS
+170 
-184 IKSDGVT
+184 
-191 QRLIDSLQ
+191 
-199 KRGADG
+199 
-205 DYQNKEMDM
+205 
-214 LLNKKPSIERL
+214 
-225 YRSLEEYGKDRKGI
+225 
-239 VYAINISHAQKIAK
+239 
-253 LYQEDMVKRVQEAFR
+253 YQEDMVKRVQEAFR
-268 HHDSVMVQMPTGT
+268 NHDSVMVQMPTGT
-281 GKTYLLAAL
+281 GKTMVLANI
-290 VGLFLKEE
+290 VFSFLEKGNHPI
-298 VWVVAHRRELVSQ
+298 WIVAHRRELVEQ
-311 IKDTLERFFSSL
+311 IKETVFSKITPSL
-323 KSTSIKVTS
+323 FSIKEGSTSHPDPLTLRGEGGNRPTRCSEPLRSKVGGPSKVSPDCAGWDRLTDTCLRPADGLGEGLGATSASSVNPASDMMPIKVMS
-332 IQWLS
+332 IQWLAK
-337 RHYGEM
+337 HYREM

-421 PDSAAQLLIDSLQKR
+421 PDSADQLLIDSLQKR

-451 DVKPS
+451 DVRPS
-456 LERLCLTIK
+456 LERLCLSIK
-465 EYVPGKK
+465 EYVKGKK

-486 AEYYRENG
+486 AEFYRENG

-503 TPLAERQ
+503 TPSSLRKE
-510 KLIERFKS
+510 LIERFKS
-518 SSLSSS
+518 SNTSQNLSFSNQPINSSKITPSLFT
-524 LNSTSDDIEV
+524 LKEGSTSHPGPLTLRGEGGNRPTRCSEPLRSKDGGPSKVSPDCAGWDRLTERIGDRLGEGVADDEIEV

-567 MVGRGLRVAEGKEF
+567 MVGRGLRVAEGKEY

-610 TSLEDILQ
+610 TSLENILQ
-618 EACMQVYNHN
+618 EACMQVNSHN

-651 QLIMDTYGYQIVEDE
+651 QMIMDTYGYQIVEDE
-666 KGLKGIKDKDGKMIL
+666 KGLKGIKDKNGTMIL

-703 VGRKEWIDLQN
+703 VGRKEWIDLRN

-732 STEDG
+732 CTEDG

-750 EKTYLTVK
+750 DKTYLMVK
-758 TLELQVGTGLSW
+758 TLQLQVGTGLSW
-770 KHRFIP
+770 KHRFVS

-811 LLEKVDSREELAE
+811 QLEKVDSREELAE
-824 FALKDK
+824 FAQKDK
-830 EEREESLEKLKN
+830 EEREEGLEKLKN
-842 SYKHYEYYPVDNLYP
+842 SYKNYEYYPVDHLYP

-869 TIEKDGIWHVED
+869 KIEKDGIWHVED
-881 AQVNES
+881 AQANDS

-906 RGYLNILKEGDWCYV
+906 RGYLNILREGDWCYV
-921 RNIPGLRDR
+921 RNIPGLKNR

-939 DDNICVINNKYL
+939 DDNICVVNNKYL
-951 IEKSETDQWYKIC
+951 IEKSEPDQWYKIC

-971 YFSVLACFYESEYI
+971 YFSVLACCYESEYI

-1004 QEGFPYTPLVIKT
+1004 QEGFTYTPLVIKT
-1017 HKRSRWL
+1017 HKRRRW

>member
-1 MKEIK
+1 MKKIK
-6 LFDYQEDMKERIE
+6 LFDYQEDMVKRVQEAF
-19 KALRLHR
+19 KHHDA
-26 SVMAQMPTGTG
+26 VMVQMPTGTG
-37 KTYLLT
+37 KTMVL
-43 AVIDSFVRAN
+43 ANIVFSFLEKSNN
-53 PIEKVWIVAHRRE
+53 PIWIVAHRRE
-66 LVSQIDETV
+66 LVSQIKETIFS
-75 RKFHSYSASNTSS
+75 KITPS
-88 LLSSVKAMS
+88 LFTL
-97 IQWLMRYYDEIE
+97 
-109 EEPGM
+109 
-114 IVIDE
+114 
-119 AHHALAKTYKEM
+119 KEGSTA
-131 WERFP
+131 FP
-136 KAKFLGLT
+136 KPLS
-144 ATPCRLNGKGFTDLF
+144 P
-159 DVLVQSWGVPE
+159 Q
-170 FISKGRLATYDFVS
+170 
-184 IKSDGVT
+184 
-191 QRLIDSLQ
+191 
-199 KRGADG
+199 
-205 DYQNKEMDM
+205 
-214 LLNKKPSIERL
+214 
-225 YRSLEEYGKDRKGI
+225 
-239 VYAINISHAQKIAK
+239 
-253 LYQEDMVKRVQEAFR
+253 
-268 HHDSVMVQMPTGT
+268 GT
-281 GKTYLLAAL
+281 GDVTAL
-290 VGLFLKEE
+290 RCSEPLRSKVGGPSK
-298 VWVVAHRRELVSQ
+298 VSP
-311 IKDTLERFFSSL
+311 DCLSAGAL
-323 KSTSIKVTS
+323 IKVTS

-337 RHYGEM
+337 RHYGEI

-486 AEYYRENG
+486 AEFYREND

-510 KLIERFKS
+510 ELIERFKS

-524 LNSTSDDIEV
+524 LNSASNTSNEIEV

-567 MVGRGLRVAEGKEF
+567 MVGRGLRVAEGKEY

-618 EACMQVYNHN
+618 EACMQVNSHN

-634 MDGDEEMMKII
+634 MVGDEEMMKII

-651 QLIMDTYGYQIVEDE
+651 QMMRDTYGYQIVEDE

-703 VGRKEWIDLQN
+703 AGRKEWIDLRN

-732 STEDG
+732 CTEDG

-770 KHRFIP
+770 KQRFIP
-776 WDEPNKVYL
+776 WDEPNKVYMF
-785 YKEGEGN
+785 KAGEGN
-792 SRLYVDENEQ
+792 ARLYVDEDEQ

-811 LLEKVDSREELAE
+811 QLEKVDSREELAELAELAE

-830 EEREESLEKLKN
+830 EEREKGLEKLKK
-842 SYKHYEYYPVDNLYP
+842 SCHD
-857 IKKYLG
+857 
-863 TAKDKI
+863 
-869 TIEKDGIWHVED
+869 
-881 AQVNES
+881 
-887 YWVDPIT
+887 
-894 HRKHYTRPVLFK
+894 TRPVLFR

-921 RNIPGLRDR
+921 RNIPGLRNR

-939 DDNICVINNKYL
+939 DDNLCVIKNTYL
-951 IEKSETDQWYKIC
+951 IEKSEPDQWYKIC
-964 RRTDDFS
+964 RRTDDFT
-971 YFSVLACFYESEYI
+971 YFSVLACYYESELI

>member
-1 MKEIK
+1 MKNDIQ
-6 LFDYQEDMKERIE
+6 LFD
-19 KALRLHR
+19 
-26 SVMAQMPTGTG
+26 
-37 KTYLLT
+37 
-43 AVIDSFVRAN
+43 
-53 PIEKVWIVAHRRE
+53 
-66 LVSQIDETV
+66 
-75 RKFHSYSASNTSS
+75 
-88 LLSSVKAMS
+88 
-97 IQWLMRYYDEIE
+97 
-109 EEPGM
+109 
-114 IVIDE
+114 
-119 AHHALAKTYKEM
+119 
-131 WERFP
+131 
-136 KAKFLGLT
+136 
-144 ATPCRLNGKGFTDLF
+144 
-159 DVLVQSWGVPE
+159 
-170 FISKGRLATYDFVS
+170 
-184 IKSDGVT
+184 
-191 QRLIDSLQ
+191 
-199 KRGADG
+199 
-205 DYQNKEMDM
+205 
-214 LLNKKPSIERL
+214 
-225 YRSLEEYGKDRKGI
+225 
-239 VYAINISHAQKIAK
+239 
-253 LYQEDMVKRVQEAFR
+253 YQEDMVKRVQEAFR

-311 IKDTLERFFSSL
+311 IKDTLEKFFSSL
-323 KSTSIKVTS
+323 KSTSIKVIS

-401 SMEKFIA
+401 SMERFIA

-421 PDSAAQLLIDSLQKR
+421 PDSAAQLQIDSLQKR

-456 LERLCLTIK
+456 LKRLCLTIK

-486 AEYYRENG
+486 AEFYRENG

-510 KLIERFKS
+510 ELIERFKA
-518 SSLSSS
+518 SSLLSS
-524 LNSTSDDIEV
+524 LNSTSDEIEV

-567 MVGRGLRVAEGKEF
+567 MVGRGLRVAEEKDY

-618 EACMQVYNHN
+618 EACMQVNGHN

-645 NHERQQ
+645 SHEHQQ
-651 QLIMDTYGYQIVEDE
+651 RMIIDSYGYQIVEDE

-681 ECQYKKI
+681 DCQYKKI

-703 VGRKEWIDLQN
+703 VGRKEWIDLRN

-732 STEDG
+732 CTEDG
-737 KKLYPRILSKYID
+737 KKLYPRIQSKYID

-770 KHRFIP
+770 KQRFIP
-776 WDEPNKVYL
+776 WDEPNKVYMF
-785 YKEGEGN
+785 KAGEGN
-792 SRLYVDENEQ
+792 ARLYVDEDEQ

-811 LLEKVDSREELAE
+811 HLEKVDSREELAE
-824 FALKDK
+824 LAELAEFAQKDK
-830 EEREESLEKLKN
+830 EEREEDLEKLKK
-842 SYKHYEYYPVDNLYP
+842 SCHD
-857 IKKYLG
+857 
-863 TAKDKI
+863 
-869 TIEKDGIWHVED
+869 
-881 AQVNES
+881 
-887 YWVDPIT
+887 
-894 HRKHYTRPVLFK
+894 TRPVLFR
-906 RGYLNILKEGDWCYV
+906 RGYLNILKEGDWCFV
-921 RNIPGLRDR
+921 RNIPGLRNR

-939 DDNICVINNKYL
+939 DDNICVIKNTYL
-951 IEKSETDQWYKIC
+951 IEKSEPDQWYKIL

-971 YFSVLACFYESEYI
+971 YFSVLACYYESELI
-985 KDDTEIQI
+985 MDDTEIQI

-1004 QEGFPYTPLVIKT
+1004 QEGMPYTPIVIKT
-1017 HKRSRWL
+1017 RKRRRWL

>member
-1 MKEIK
+1 MMKDIQ
-6 LFDYQEDMKERIE
+6 LF
-19 KALRLHR
+19 
-26 SVMAQMPTGTG
+26 
-37 KTYLLT
+37 
-43 AVIDSFVRAN
+43 N
-53 PIEKVWIVAHRRE
+53 
-66 LVSQIDETV
+66 
-75 RKFHSYSASNTSS
+75 
-88 LLSSVKAMS
+88 
-97 IQWLMRYYDEIE
+97 
-109 EEPGM
+109 
-114 IVIDE
+114 
-119 AHHALAKTYKEM
+119 
-131 WERFP
+131 
-136 KAKFLGLT
+136 
-144 ATPCRLNGKGFTDLF
+144 
-159 DVLVQSWGVPE
+159 
-170 FISKGRLATYDFVS
+170 
-184 IKSDGVT
+184 
-191 QRLIDSLQ
+191 
-199 KRGADG
+199 
-205 DYQNKEMDM
+205 
-214 LLNKKPSIERL
+214 
-225 YRSLEEYGKDRKGI
+225 
-239 VYAINISHAQKIAK
+239 
-253 LYQEDMVKRVQEAFR
+253 YQEDMVKRVQEAFK
-268 HHDSVMVQMPTGT
+268 HHDAVMVQMPTGT

-311 IKDTLERFFSSL
+311 IKDTLEKFFSSL
-323 KSTSIKVTS
+323 KSTSIKVIS

-401 SMEKFIA
+401 SMERFIA

-421 PDSAAQLLIDSLQKR
+421 PDSAAQLQIDSLQKR
-436 GADGDYQQKELNEVM
+436 GADGDYQQKELDEVM

-486 AEYYRENG
+486 AEFYRENG

-510 KLIERFKS
+510 ELIERFKA
-518 SSLSSS
+518 SSLLSS
-524 LNSTSDDIEV
+524 LNSTSDEIEV

-567 MVGRGLRVAEGKEF
+567 MVGRGLRVAAGKDY

-618 EACMQVYNHN
+618 EACMQVNGHN

-645 NHERQQ
+645 SHERQQ
-651 QLIMDTYGYQIVEDE
+651 RMIMVSYGYQIVEDE

-681 ECQYKKI
+681 DCQYKKI

-703 VGRKEWIDLQN
+703 VGRKEWIDLRN

-732 STEDG
+732 CTEDG
-737 KKLYPRILSKYID
+737 KKLYPRIQSKYID

-770 KHRFIP
+770 KQRFIP
-776 WDEPNKVYL
+776 WDEPNKVYMF
-785 YKEGEGN
+785 KAGEGN
-792 SRLYVDENEQ
+792 ARLYVDEDEQ

-811 LLEKVDSREELAE
+811 HLEKVDSREELAE
-824 FALKDK
+824 LAELAEFAQKDK
-830 EEREESLEKLKN
+830 EEREEDLEKLKK
-842 SYKHYEYYPVDNLYP
+842 SCHD
-857 IKKYLG
+857 
-863 TAKDKI
+863 
-869 TIEKDGIWHVED
+869 
-881 AQVNES
+881 
-887 YWVDPIT
+887 
-894 HRKHYTRPVLFK
+894 TRPVLFR
-906 RGYLNILKEGDWCYV
+906 RGYLNILKEGDWCFV
-921 RNIPGLRDR
+921 RNIPGLRNR

-939 DDNICVINNKYL
+939 DDNLCVIKNTYL
-951 IEKSETDQWYKIC
+951 IEKSEPDQWYKIC

-971 YFSVLACFYESEYI
+971 YFSVLACYYESELI
-985 KDDTEIQI
+985 MDDTEIQI

-1004 QEGFPYTPLVIKT
+1004 QEGMPYTPIVIKT
-1017 HKRSRWL
+1017 RKRRRWL

>member
-1 MKEIK
+1 MKNDIQ
-6 LFDYQEDMKERIE
+6 LFD
-19 KALRLHR
+19 
-26 SVMAQMPTGTG
+26 
-37 KTYLLT
+37 
-43 AVIDSFVRAN
+43 
-53 PIEKVWIVAHRRE
+53 
-66 LVSQIDETV
+66 
-75 RKFHSYSASNTSS
+75 
-88 LLSSVKAMS
+88 
-97 IQWLMRYYDEIE
+97 
-109 EEPGM
+109 
-114 IVIDE
+114 
-119 AHHALAKTYKEM
+119 
-131 WERFP
+131 
-136 KAKFLGLT
+136 
-144 ATPCRLNGKGFTDLF
+144 
-159 DVLVQSWGVPE
+159 
-170 FISKGRLATYDFVS
+170 
-184 IKSDGVT
+184 
-191 QRLIDSLQ
+191 
-199 KRGADG
+199 
-205 DYQNKEMDM
+205 
-214 LLNKKPSIERL
+214 
-225 YRSLEEYGKDRKGI
+225 
-239 VYAINISHAQKIAK
+239 
-253 LYQEDMVKRVQEAFR
+253 YQEDMVKRVQEAFR

-311 IKDTLERFFSSL
+311 IKDTLEKFFSSL
-323 KSTSIKVTS
+323 KSTSIKVIS

-401 SMEKFIA
+401 SMERFIA

-421 PDSAAQLLIDSLQKR
+421 PDSAAQLQIDSLQKR

-456 LERLCLTIK
+456 LKRLCLTIK

-486 AEYYRENG
+486 AEFYRENS

-510 KLIERFKS
+510 ELIERFKA
-518 SSLSSS
+518 SSLLSS
-524 LNSTSDDIEV
+524 LNSTSDEIEV

-567 MVGRGLRVAEGKEF
+567 MVGRGLRVAEEKDY

-610 TSLEDILQ
+610 TSLEDNLQ
-618 EACMQVYNHN
+618 EACLQVNSHN

-634 MDGDEEMMKII
+634 MDGNEEMMKII
-645 NHERQQ
+645 NHKRQLQ
-651 QLIMDTYGYQIVEDE
+651 MIMDTYGYQIVEDE

-703 VGRKEWIDLQN
+703 VGRKEWIDLRN

-732 STEDG
+732 CTEDG
-737 KKLYPRILSKYID
+737 KKLYPRIQSKYID

-776 WDEPNKVYL
+776 WDEPNKVYM
-785 YKEGEGN
+785 YKVGEGN
-792 SRLYVDENEQ
+792 ARLYVDENEQ

-811 LLEKVDSREELAE
+811 QLEKVDSREELAE
-824 FALKDK
+824 LAELAEFAQKDK
-830 EEREESLEKLKN
+830 EEREKDLEKLKK
-842 SYKHYEYYPVDNLYP
+842 SCHD
-857 IKKYLG
+857 
-863 TAKDKI
+863 
-869 TIEKDGIWHVED
+869 
-881 AQVNES
+881 
-887 YWVDPIT
+887 
-894 HRKHYTRPVLFK
+894 TRSVLFR
-906 RGYLNILKEGDWCYV
+906 RGYLNILKEGDWCFV
-921 RNIPGLRDR
+921 RNIPGLRNR

-939 DDNICVINNKYL
+939 DDNLCVIKNTYL
-951 IEKSETDQWYKIC
+951 IEKSEPDQWYKIL

-971 YFSVLACFYESEYI
+971 YFSVLACYYESELI
-985 KDDTEIQI
+985 MDDTEIQI

-1004 QEGFPYTPLVIKT
+1004 QEGMPYTPIVIKT
-1017 HKRSRWL
+1017 RKRRRW

>member
-1 MKEIK
+1 MLFEMTMKKIK
-6 LFDYQEDMKERIE
+6 LFD
-19 KALRLHR
+19 
-26 SVMAQMPTGTG
+26 
-37 KTYLLT
+37 
-43 AVIDSFVRAN
+43 
-53 PIEKVWIVAHRRE
+53 
-66 LVSQIDETV
+66 
-75 RKFHSYSASNTSS
+75 
-88 LLSSVKAMS
+88 
-97 IQWLMRYYDEIE
+97 
-109 EEPGM
+109 
-114 IVIDE
+114 
-119 AHHALAKTYKEM
+119 
-131 WERFP
+131 
-136 KAKFLGLT
+136 
-144 ATPCRLNGKGFTDLF
+144 
-159 DVLVQSWGVPE
+159 
-170 FISKGRLATYDFVS
+170 
-184 IKSDGVT
+184 
-191 QRLIDSLQ
+191 
-199 KRGADG
+199 
-205 DYQNKEMDM
+205 
-214 LLNKKPSIERL
+214 
-225 YRSLEEYGKDRKGI
+225 
-239 VYAINISHAQKIAK
+239 
-253 LYQEDMVKRVQEAFR
+253 YQEDMVKRVQEAFK
-268 HHDSVMVQMPTGT
+268 HHDAVMVQMPTGT

-311 IKDTLERFFSSL
+311 IKNTLERFFSSL

-343 EEKPGLIVI
+343 EEKPRLIVI

-358 LAETYAEVMNAYP
+358 LAETYAEVMNTFP

-401 SMEKFIA
+401 SMEKFIT

-421 PDSAAQLLIDSLQKR
+421 PDSADQLLIDSLQKR

-486 AEYYRENG
+486 AEFYRENG

-510 KLIERFKS
+510 ELIERFKAS
-518 SSLSSS
+518 DLSSS
-524 LNSTSDDIEV
+524 NHPVKSSKITPSLFGIKEDFSKITPSLFTLKEGSTAFPKPLSPQGTGDVTAPPRCSEPLRSKVGGPSKVSPDCAGWDRLGATCLQPADRVADDDIEV

-567 MVGRGLRVAEGKEF
+567 MVGRGLRVAEGKEY

-610 TSLEDILQ
+610 TSLENILQ
-618 EACMQVYNHN
+618 EACMQVNSHN
-628 CRMDLM
+628 CRMDVL

-645 NHERQQ
+645 NHECQQ
-651 QLIMDTYGYQIVEDE
+651 QMIMDTYGYQIVEDE
-666 KGLKGIKDKDGKMIL
+666 NGLKGIKDKDGKMIL

-703 VGRKEWIDLQN
+703 VGRKEWIDLRN

-732 STEDG
+732 CTEDG
-737 KKLYPRILSKYID
+737 KKLYPRIQSKYID
-750 EKTYLTVK
+750 DKTYLTVK
-758 TLELQVGTGLSW
+758 TLQLQVGTGLSW

-776 WDEPNKVYL
+776 WDEPNKVYM

-792 SRLYVDENEQ
+792 SRLYVDDDGRYFAQE
-802 YYVQKNIGS
+802 NIGS
-811 LLEKVDSREELAE
+811 QLEKVDSREELAE
-824 FALKDK
+824 FAQKDK
-830 EEREESLEKLKN
+830 EERKEGLEKLKN
-842 SYKHYEYYPVDNLYP
+842 SYKNYEYYPVDHLYP

-881 AQVNES
+881 AQANES
-887 YWVDPIT
+887 FWVDPIT

-906 RGYLNILKEGDWCYV
+906 RGYLNIIREGDWCYV
-921 RNIPGLRDR
+921 RNIPGLMNR

-951 IEKSETDQWYKIC
+951 IEKSEPDQWYKIC
-964 RRTDDFS
+964 RRTDDFT
-971 YFSVLACFYESEYI
+971 YFSVLACYYESEYI

-1004 QEGFPYTPLVIKT
+1004 QEGFTYTPLVIKT
-1017 HKRSRWL
+1017 YKRNRW

>member
-1 MKEIK
+1 MKNDIQ
-6 LFDYQEDMKERIE
+6 LFD
-19 KALRLHR
+19 
-26 SVMAQMPTGTG
+26 
-37 KTYLLT
+37 
-43 AVIDSFVRAN
+43 
-53 PIEKVWIVAHRRE
+53 
-66 LVSQIDETV
+66 
-75 RKFHSYSASNTSS
+75 
-88 LLSSVKAMS
+88 
-97 IQWLMRYYDEIE
+97 
-109 EEPGM
+109 
-114 IVIDE
+114 
-119 AHHALAKTYKEM
+119 
-131 WERFP
+131 
-136 KAKFLGLT
+136 
-144 ATPCRLNGKGFTDLF
+144 
-159 DVLVQSWGVPE
+159 
-170 FISKGRLATYDFVS
+170 
-184 IKSDGVT
+184 
-191 QRLIDSLQ
+191 
-199 KRGADG
+199 
-205 DYQNKEMDM
+205 
-214 LLNKKPSIERL
+214 
-225 YRSLEEYGKDRKGI
+225 
-239 VYAINISHAQKIAK
+239 
-253 LYQEDMVKRVQEAFR
+253 YQEDMVKRVQEAFR

-311 IKDTLERFFSSL
+311 IKDTLEKFFSSL
-323 KSTSIKVTS
+323 KSTSIKVIS

-401 SMEKFIA
+401 SMERFIV

-456 LERLCLTIK
+456 LKRLCLTIK

-510 KLIERFKS
+510 ELIERFKA
-518 SSLSSS
+518 SSLLSS
-524 LNSTSDDIEV
+524 LNSTSDEIEV

-567 MVGRGLRVAEGKEF
+567 MVGRGLRVAAGKDY

-591 KRFGLPSVDRDWQS
+591 KRFGLPSMDRDWQS

-618 EACMQVYNHN
+618 EACMQVNGHN

-645 NHERQQ
+645 SHERQQ
-651 QLIMDTYGYQIVEDE
+651 RMIMDSYGYQIVEDE

-681 ECQYKKI
+681 DCQYKKI

-703 VGRKEWIDLQN
+703 VGRKEWIDLRN

-732 STEDG
+732 CTEDG
-737 KKLYPRILSKYID
+737 KKLYPRIQSKYID

-770 KHRFIP
+770 KQRFIP
-776 WDEPNKVYL
+776 WDEPNKVYMF
-785 YKEGEGN
+785 KAGEGN
-792 SRLYVDENEQ
+792 ARLYVDEDEQ

-811 LLEKVDSREELAE
+811 QLEKVDSREELAE
-824 FALKDK
+824 LAELAEFAQKDK
-830 EEREESLEKLKN
+830 EEREKDLEKLKK
-842 SYKHYEYYPVDNLYP
+842 SCHD
-857 IKKYLG
+857 
-863 TAKDKI
+863 
-869 TIEKDGIWHVED
+869 
-881 AQVNES
+881 
-887 YWVDPIT
+887 
-894 HRKHYTRPVLFK
+894 TRSVLFR
-906 RGYLNILKEGDWCYV
+906 RGYLNILKEGDWCFV
-921 RNIPGLRDR
+921 RNIPGLRNR

-939 DDNICVINNKYL
+939 DDNLCVIKNTYL
-951 IEKSETDQWYKIC
+951 IEKSEPDQWYKIC

-971 YFSVLACFYESEYI
+971 YFSVLACYYESELI
-985 KDDTEIQI
+985 MDDTEIQI

-1004 QEGFPYTPLVIKT
+1004 QEGMPYTPIVIKT
-1017 HKRSRWL
+1017 RKRRRWL

>member
-1 MKEIK
+1 MKNDIQ
-6 LFDYQEDMKERIE
+6 LFD
-19 KALRLHR
+19 
-26 SVMAQMPTGTG
+26 
-37 KTYLLT
+37 
-43 AVIDSFVRAN
+43 
-53 PIEKVWIVAHRRE
+53 
-66 LVSQIDETV
+66 
-75 RKFHSYSASNTSS
+75 
-88 LLSSVKAMS
+88 
-97 IQWLMRYYDEIE
+97 
-109 EEPGM
+109 
-114 IVIDE
+114 
-119 AHHALAKTYKEM
+119 
-131 WERFP
+131 
-136 KAKFLGLT
+136 
-144 ATPCRLNGKGFTDLF
+144 
-159 DVLVQSWGVPE
+159 
-170 FISKGRLATYDFVS
+170 
-184 IKSDGVT
+184 
-191 QRLIDSLQ
+191 
-199 KRGADG
+199 
-205 DYQNKEMDM
+205 
-214 LLNKKPSIERL
+214 
-225 YRSLEEYGKDRKGI
+225 
-239 VYAINISHAQKIAK
+239 
-253 LYQEDMVKRVQEAFR
+253 YQEDMVKRVQEAFR

-311 IKDTLERFFSSL
+311 IKDTLEKFFSSL
-323 KSTSIKVTS
+323 KSTSIKVIS

-401 SMEKFIA
+401 SMERFIA

-421 PDSAAQLLIDSLQKR
+421 PDSAAQLQIDSLQKR

-456 LERLCLTIK
+456 LKRLCLTIK

-486 AEYYRENG
+486 AEFYRENS

-503 TPLAERQ
+503 TPSSLRKE
-510 KLIERFKS
+510 LIERFKS
-518 SSLSSS
+518 SSLLSS
-524 LNSTSDDIEV
+524 LNSTSDEIEV

-567 MVGRGLRVAEGKEF
+567 MVGRGLRVAEGKDY

-618 EACMQVYNHN
+618 EACMQVNGHN

-645 NHERQQ
+645 SHEHQQ
-651 QLIMDTYGYQIVEDE
+651 RMIIDSYGYQIVEDE

-681 ECQYKKI
+681 DCQYKKI

-703 VGRKEWIDLQN
+703 VGRKEWIDLRN

-732 STEDG
+732 CTEDG

-770 KHRFIP
+770 KQRFIP
-776 WDEPNKVYL
+776 WDEPNKVYMF
-785 YKEGEGN
+785 KAGEGN
-792 SRLYVDENEQ
+792 ARLYVDEDEQ

-811 LLEKVDSREELAE
+811 QLEKVDSREELAELAELAE

-830 EEREESLEKLKN
+830 EEREKGLEKLKK
-842 SYKHYEYYPVDNLYP
+842 SCHD
-857 IKKYLG
+857 
-863 TAKDKI
+863 
-869 TIEKDGIWHVED
+869 
-881 AQVNES
+881 
-887 YWVDPIT
+887 
-894 HRKHYTRPVLFK
+894 TRPVLFR
-906 RGYLNILKEGDWCYV
+906 RGYLNILKEGDWCFV
-921 RNIPGLRDR
+921 RNIPGLRNR

-939 DDNICVINNKYL
+939 DDNLCVIKNTYL
-951 IEKSETDQWYKIC
+951 IEKSEPDQWYKIC

-971 YFSVLACFYESEYI
+971 YFSVLACYYESELI
-985 KDDTEIQI
+985 MDDTEIQI

-1004 QEGFPYTPLVIKT
+1004 QEGMPYTPIVIKT
-1017 HKRSRWL
+1017 RKRRRWL

>member
-1 MKEIK
+1 MKKIK
-6 LFDYQEDMKERIE
+6 LFDYQEDMVKRVQEAF
-19 KALRLHR
+19 KHHDA
-26 SVMAQMPTGTG
+26 VMVQMPTGTG
-37 KTYLLT
+37 KTMVL
-43 AVIDSFVRAN
+43 ANIVFSFLEKSNN
-53 PIEKVWIVAHRRE
+53 PIWIVAHRRE
-66 LVSQIDETV
+66 LVSQIKETIFSKITPSLFTLKEGSTAFPKPLSPQGTGDV
-75 RKFHSYSASNTSS
+75 TALRCSEPLRSKVGGPSKVSPDCLSAGALKGTSDCLSDCLSAGASEEALSSSDLSS
-88 LLSSVKAMS
+88 L
-97 IQWLMRYYDEIE
+97 I
-109 EEPGM
+109 
-114 IVIDE
+114 
-119 AHHALAKTYKEM
+119 
-131 WERFP
+131 
-136 KAKFLGLT
+136 
-144 ATPCRLNGKGFTDLF
+144 
-159 DVLVQSWGVPE
+159 
-170 FISKGRLATYDFVS
+170 
-184 IKSDGVT
+184 
-191 QRLIDSLQ
+191 
-199 KRGADG
+199 
-205 DYQNKEMDM
+205 
-214 LLNKKPSIERL
+214 
-225 YRSLEEYGKDRKGI
+225 
-239 VYAINISHAQKIAK
+239 
-253 LYQEDMVKRVQEAFR
+253 
-268 HHDSVMVQMPTGT
+268 
-281 GKTYLLAAL
+281 
-290 VGLFLKEE
+290 
-298 VWVVAHRRELVSQ
+298 
-311 IKDTLERFFSSL
+311 
-323 KSTSIKVTS
+323 STSIKVTS

-337 RHYGEM
+337 RHYGKM

-421 PDSAAQLLIDSLQKR
+421 PDSADQLLIDSLQKR

-486 AEYYRENG
+486 AEFYRENG

-510 KLIERFKS
+510 ELIGRFKS

-524 LNSTSDDIEV
+524 LNSASDDIEV

-567 MVGRGLRVAEGKEF
+567 MVGRGLRVAEGKEY

-605 MFEGR
+605 MFEGK
-610 TSLEDILQ
+610 SLLEDILQ
-618 EACMQVYNHN
+618 EACLQVNSHN
-628 CRMDLM
+628 CRMDLV

-645 NHERQQ
+645 IHEHQQ
-651 QLIMDTYGYQIVEDE
+651 QMIMDTYGYEIVEGE
-666 KGLKGIKDKDGKMIL
+666 KGLKGIKDKEGTMIL

-688 EVTNDGFAYC
+688 DVTNDGFAYC

-703 VGRKEWIDLQN
+703 VGRKEWIDLRN
-714 RLWFANKP
+714 RLWFVNKP

-732 STEDG
+732 CTEDG
-737 KKLYPRILSKYID
+737 KKLYPRIQSKYID

-776 WDEPNKVYL
+776 WNEPNKVYMCQER
-785 YKEGEGN
+785 KDR

-802 YYVQKNIGS
+802 YFVQKNIGS
-811 LLEKVDSREELAE
+811 QLVEVNSPEGLAE
-824 FALKDK
+824 FAEKDK
-830 EEREESLEKLKN
+830 QERENDAETLKN
-842 SYKHYEYYPVDNLYP
+842 AYPHYEFYPVDKVKLPMQIRRNN
-857 IKKYLG
+857 KCEN
-863 TAKDKI
+863 KI
-869 TIEKDGIWHVED
+869 RIEKDGIWHVED
-881 AQVNES
+881 DWYHES

-921 RNIPGLRDR
+921 RNIPGLMNR

-951 IEKSETDQWYKIC
+951 IEKSEPDQWYKIC
-964 RRTDDFS
+964 RRTDDFT
-971 YFSVLACFYESEYI
+971 YFSVLACFYESEHI

-1017 HKRSRWL
+1017 YKRSRWL

>member
-1 MKEIK
+1 MTMKKIK
-6 LFDYQEDMKERIE
+6 LFD
-19 KALRLHR
+19 
-26 SVMAQMPTGTG
+26 
-37 KTYLLT
+37 
-43 AVIDSFVRAN
+43 
-53 PIEKVWIVAHRRE
+53 
-66 LVSQIDETV
+66 
-75 RKFHSYSASNTSS
+75 
-88 LLSSVKAMS
+88 
-97 IQWLMRYYDEIE
+97 
-109 EEPGM
+109 
-114 IVIDE
+114 
-119 AHHALAKTYKEM
+119 
-131 WERFP
+131 
-136 KAKFLGLT
+136 
-144 ATPCRLNGKGFTDLF
+144 
-159 DVLVQSWGVPE
+159 
-170 FISKGRLATYDFVS
+170 
-184 IKSDGVT
+184 
-191 QRLIDSLQ
+191 
-199 KRGADG
+199 
-205 DYQNKEMDM
+205 
-214 LLNKKPSIERL
+214 
-225 YRSLEEYGKDRKGI
+225 
-239 VYAINISHAQKIAK
+239 
-253 LYQEDMVKRVQEAFR
+253 YQEDMVKRVQEAFK

-281 GKTYLLAAL
+281 GKTMVLANI
-290 VGLFLKEE
+290 VFSFLEKSNNPI
-298 VWVVAHRRELVSQ
+298 WIVAHRRELVEQ
-311 IKDTLERFFSSL
+311 IKETIFSKITPSLFTLKEGSTAFPKPLSPQGTGDVTAPPRCSEPLRSKVGGPSKVSPDCAGWDRLGMSGASKVSPDCLSAGALKEALSSSDLSSL
-323 KSTSIKVTS
+323 ISTSIKVTS

-465 EYVPGKK
+465 EYVPRKK

-486 AEYYRENG
+486 AEFYRENG

-503 TPLAERQ
+503 TPGSLRKE
-510 KLIERFKS
+510 LIERFKA
-518 SSLSSS
+518 SSLSPS
-524 LNSTSDDIEV
+524 LNSASDDIEV

-567 MVGRGLRVAEGKEF
+567 MVGRGLRVAEGKEY

-618 EACMQVYNHN
+618 ETCMQVNSHN
-628 CRMDLM
+628 CRMDVL
-634 MDGDEEMMKII
+634 MDGDEEIMKII
-645 NHERQQ
+645 NHEHQQ
-651 QLIMDTYGYQIVEDE
+651 QMIMDTYGYQIVENE
-666 KGLKGIKDKDGKMIL
+666 KGLKGIQDKDGTMIL

-688 EVTNDGFAYC
+688 EMTNDGFAYC

-703 VGRKEWIDLQN
+703 VGRKEWIDLRN

-732 STEDG
+732 CTEDG
-737 KKLYPRILSKYID
+737 KKLYPRIQSKYID

-758 TLELQVGTGLSW
+758 TLQLQVGTGLSW

-776 WDEPNKVYL
+776 WDEPNKVYMCQER
-785 YKEGEGN
+785 KDR
-792 SRLYVDENEQ
+792 SRLYVDENKQ
-802 YYVQKNIGS
+802 YFVQKNIGS
-811 LLEKVDSREELAE
+811 QLVEVNSPEGLAK
-824 FALKDK
+824 FAEKDK
-830 EEREESLEKLKN
+830 QERENDAETLKN
-842 SYKHYEYYPVDNLYP
+842 AYPHYEFYPVDKVKFHMQIHRNN
-857 IKKYLG
+857 KCEN
-863 TAKDKI
+863 KI
-869 TIEKDGIWHVED
+869 RIEKDGIWHVED
-881 AQVNES
+881 DWYHES

-921 RNIPGLRDR
+921 RNIPGLMNR

-951 IEKSETDQWYKIC
+951 IEKSEPDQWYKIC
-964 RRTDDFS
+964 RRTDDFT
-971 YFSVLACFYESEYI
+971 YFSVLACYYESEYI

-1004 QEGFPYTPLVIKT
+1004 QEGFPYTPLVIRT
-1017 HKRSRWL
+1017 RKRSWWL

>member
-1 MKEIK
+1 MMKDIQ
-6 LFDYQEDMKERIE
+6 LFDYQEDMVKRVQEAF
-19 KALRLHR
+19 KHHDA
-26 SVMAQMPTGTG
+26 VMVQMPTGTG
-37 KTYLLT
+37 KTMVL
-43 AVIDSFVRAN
+43 ANIVFSFLEKSN
-53 PIEKVWIVAHRRE
+53 HPIWIVAHRRE
-66 LVSQIDETV
+66 LVSQIKETIFS
-75 RKFHSYSASNTSS
+75 KITPS
-88 LLSSVKAMS
+88 LFTL
-97 IQWLMRYYDEIE
+97 
-109 EEPGM
+109 
-114 IVIDE
+114 
-119 AHHALAKTYKEM
+119 KEGSTA
-131 WERFP
+131 FP
-136 KAKFLGLT
+136 KPLS
-144 ATPCRLNGKGFTDLF
+144 P
-159 DVLVQSWGVPE
+159 Q
-170 FISKGRLATYDFVS
+170 
-184 IKSDGVT
+184 
-191 QRLIDSLQ
+191 
-199 KRGADG
+199 
-205 DYQNKEMDM
+205 
-214 LLNKKPSIERL
+214 
-225 YRSLEEYGKDRKGI
+225 
-239 VYAINISHAQKIAK
+239 
-253 LYQEDMVKRVQEAFR
+253 
-268 HHDSVMVQMPTGT
+268 GT
-281 GKTYLLAAL
+281 GDVTAL
-290 VGLFLKEE
+290 RCSEPLRSKVGGPK
-298 VWVVAHRRELVSQ
+298 R
-311 IKDTLERFFSSL
+311 SSPDCL
-323 KSTSIKVTS
+323 SAGALIKVTS

-337 RHYGEM
+337 RHYREIK
-343 EEKPGLIVI
+343 EKPSLIVI

-421 PDSAAQLLIDSLQKR
+421 PDSADQLLIDSLQKR

-486 AEYYRENG
+486 AEFYRENG

-510 KLIERFKS
+510 ELIERFKS

-524 LNSTSDDIEV
+524 LNSASNTSDEIEV

-567 MVGRGLRVAEGKEF
+567 MVGRGLRVAEGKEY

-618 EACMQVYNHN
+618 EACMQVNSHN
-628 CRMDLM
+628 CRMDVL
-634 MDGDEEMMKII
+634 MDGDEDMMKII
-645 NHERQQ
+645 SHERQQ
-651 QLIMDTYGYQIVEDE
+651 RMIMDSYGYKIVEDE

-703 VGRKEWIDLQN
+703 VGRKEWIDLRN

-732 STEDG
+732 CTEDG

-792 SRLYVDENEQ
+792 SRLYIDENEQ

-811 LLEKVDSREELAE
+811 QLEKVDSREALAE
-824 FALKDK
+824 FAQRDK
-830 EEREESLEKLKN
+830 EERKESLEKRKN
-842 SYKHYEYYPVDNLYP
+842 ACHD
-857 IKKYLG
+857 
-863 TAKDKI
+863 
-869 TIEKDGIWHVED
+869 
-881 AQVNES
+881 
-887 YWVDPIT
+887 
-894 HRKHYTRPVLFK
+894 TRPVLFR

-921 RNIPGLRDR
+921 RNIPGLKNR
-930 PLRQWEIVA
+930 PLRLWEIVA
-939 DDNICVINNKYL
+939 DDNLCVINNKYL
-951 IEKSETDQWYKIC
+951 IEKSEPDQWYKIC
-964 RRTDDFS
+964 RRTDDFT

>member
-1 MKEIK
+1 MKNDIQ
-6 LFDYQEDMKERIE
+6 LFD
-19 KALRLHR
+19 
-26 SVMAQMPTGTG
+26 
-37 KTYLLT
+37 
-43 AVIDSFVRAN
+43 
-53 PIEKVWIVAHRRE
+53 
-66 LVSQIDETV
+66 
-75 RKFHSYSASNTSS
+75 
-88 LLSSVKAMS
+88 
-97 IQWLMRYYDEIE
+97 
-109 EEPGM
+109 
-114 IVIDE
+114 
-119 AHHALAKTYKEM
+119 
-131 WERFP
+131 
-136 KAKFLGLT
+136 
-144 ATPCRLNGKGFTDLF
+144 
-159 DVLVQSWGVPE
+159 
-170 FISKGRLATYDFVS
+170 
-184 IKSDGVT
+184 
-191 QRLIDSLQ
+191 
-199 KRGADG
+199 
-205 DYQNKEMDM
+205 
-214 LLNKKPSIERL
+214 
-225 YRSLEEYGKDRKGI
+225 
-239 VYAINISHAQKIAK
+239 
-253 LYQEDMVKRVQEAFR
+253 YQEDMVKRVQEAFR

-281 GKTYLLAAL
+281 GKTMVLANI
-290 VGLFLKEE
+290 VFSFLEKCNNPI
-298 VWVVAHRRELVSQ
+298 WIVAHRRELVSQ
-311 IKDTLERFFSSL
+311 IKNTLNKSLFIFSKTHPSSL
-323 KSTSIKVTS
+323 TLKGGSTAFPKPLSPQGTGDVTALRCSEPLRSKVGGASKPSPDCLSASASKEASKVSPDCLSAGALIKVIS

-401 SMEKFIA
+401 SMERFIA

-421 PDSAAQLLIDSLQKR
+421 PDSAAQLQIDSLQKR

-456 LERLCLTIK
+456 LKRLCLTIK

-486 AEYYRENG
+486 AEFYRENG

-510 KLIERFKS
+510 ELIERFKA
-518 SSLSSS
+518 SSLLSS
-524 LNSTSDDIEV
+524 LNSTSDEIEV

-567 MVGRGLRVAEGKEF
+567 MVGRGLRVAAGKDY

-618 EACMQVYNHN
+618 EACMQVNGHN

-645 NHERQQ
+645 SHEHQQ
-651 QLIMDTYGYQIVEDE
+651 RMIIDSYGYQIVEDE

-681 ECQYKKI
+681 DCQYKKI

-703 VGRKEWIDLQN
+703 VGRKEWIDLLN

-732 STEDG
+732 CTEDG
-737 KKLYPRILSKYID
+737 KKLYPRIQSKYID

-770 KHRFIP
+770 KQRFIP
-776 WDEPNKVYL
+776 WDEPNKVYMF
-785 YKEGEGN
+785 KAGEGN
-792 SRLYVDENEQ
+792 ARLYVDEDEQ

-811 LLEKVDSREELAE
+811 HLEKVDSREELAE
-824 FALKDK
+824 LAELAEFAQKDK
-830 EEREESLEKLKN
+830 EEREEDLEKLKK
-842 SYKHYEYYPVDNLYP
+842 SCHD
-857 IKKYLG
+857 
-863 TAKDKI
+863 
-869 TIEKDGIWHVED
+869 
-881 AQVNES
+881 
-887 YWVDPIT
+887 
-894 HRKHYTRPVLFK
+894 TRPVLFR
-906 RGYLNILKEGDWCYV
+906 RGYLNILKEGDWCFV
-921 RNIPGLRDR
+921 RNIPGLRNR

-939 DDNICVINNKYL
+939 DDNLCVIKNTYL
-951 IEKSETDQWYKIC
+951 IEKSEPDQWYKIC

-971 YFSVLACFYESEYI
+971 YFSVLACYYESELI
-985 KDDTEIQI
+985 MDDTEIQI

-1004 QEGFPYTPLVIKT
+1004 QEGMPYTPIVIKT
-1017 HKRSRWL
+1017 RKRRRWL

>member
-1 MKEIK
+1 MKNDIQ
-6 LFDYQEDMKERIE
+6 LFD
-19 KALRLHR
+19 
-26 SVMAQMPTGTG
+26 
-37 KTYLLT
+37 
-43 AVIDSFVRAN
+43 
-53 PIEKVWIVAHRRE
+53 
-66 LVSQIDETV
+66 
-75 RKFHSYSASNTSS
+75 
-88 LLSSVKAMS
+88 
-97 IQWLMRYYDEIE
+97 
-109 EEPGM
+109 
-114 IVIDE
+114 
-119 AHHALAKTYKEM
+119 
-131 WERFP
+131 
-136 KAKFLGLT
+136 
-144 ATPCRLNGKGFTDLF
+144 
-159 DVLVQSWGVPE
+159 
-170 FISKGRLATYDFVS
+170 
-184 IKSDGVT
+184 
-191 QRLIDSLQ
+191 
-199 KRGADG
+199 
-205 DYQNKEMDM
+205 
-214 LLNKKPSIERL
+214 
-225 YRSLEEYGKDRKGI
+225 
-239 VYAINISHAQKIAK
+239 
-253 LYQEDMVKRVQEAFR
+253 YQEDMVKRVQEAFR

-311 IKDTLERFFSSL
+311 IKDTLEKFFSSL
-323 KSTSIKVTS
+323 KSTSIKVIS

-401 SMEKFIA
+401 SMERFIA

-421 PDSAAQLLIDSLQKR
+421 PDSAAQLQIDSLQKR

-456 LERLCLTIK
+456 LKRLCLTIK

-486 AEYYRENG
+486 AEFYRENG

-510 KLIERFKS
+510 ELIERFKA
-518 SSLSSS
+518 SSLLSS
-524 LNSTSDDIEV
+524 LNSTSDEIEV

-567 MVGRGLRVAEGKEF
+567 MVGRGLRVAEEKDY

-618 EACMQVYNHN
+618 EACMQVNGHN

-645 NHERQQ
+645 SHEHQQ
-651 QLIMDTYGYQIVEDE
+651 RMIIDSYGYQIVEDE

-681 ECQYKKI
+681 DCQYKKI

-703 VGRKEWIDLQN
+703 VGRKEWIDLRN

-732 STEDG
+732 CTEDG
-737 KKLYPRILSKYID
+737 KKLYPRIQSKYID

-770 KHRFIP
+770 KQRFIP
-776 WDEPNKVYL
+776 WDEPNKVYMF
-785 YKEGEGN
+785 KAGEGN
-792 SRLYVDENEQ
+792 ARLYVDEDEQ

-811 LLEKVDSREELAE
+811 HLEKVDSREELAE
-824 FALKDK
+824 LAELAEFAQKDK
-830 EEREESLEKLKN
+830 EEREKDLEKLKK
-842 SYKHYEYYPVDNLYP
+842 SCHD
-857 IKKYLG
+857 
-863 TAKDKI
+863 
-869 TIEKDGIWHVED
+869 
-881 AQVNES
+881 
-887 YWVDPIT
+887 
-894 HRKHYTRPVLFK
+894 TRPVLFR
-906 RGYLNILKEGDWCYV
+906 RGYLNILKEGDWCFV
-921 RNIPGLRDR
+921 RNIPGLRNR

-939 DDNICVINNKYL
+939 DDNLCVIKNTYL
-951 IEKSETDQWYKIC
+951 IEKSEPDQWYKIC

-971 YFSVLACFYESEYI
+971 YFSALACYYESELI
-985 KDDTEIQI
+985 MDDTEIQI

-1004 QEGFPYTPLVIKT
+1004 QEGMPYTPIVIKT
-1017 HKRSRWL
+1017 RKRRRW

>member
-1 MKEIK
+1 MTMKKIK
-6 LFDYQEDMKERIE
+6 LFDYQEDM
-19 KALRLHR
+19 
-26 SVMAQMPTGTG
+26 
-37 KTYLLT
+37 
-43 AVIDSFVRAN
+43 
-53 PIEKVWIVAHRRE
+53 
-66 LVSQIDETV
+66 
-75 RKFHSYSASNTSS
+75 
-88 LLSSVKAMS
+88 
-97 IQWLMRYYDEIE
+97 
-109 EEPGM
+109 
-114 IVIDE
+114 
-119 AHHALAKTYKEM
+119 
-131 WERFP
+131 
-136 KAKFLGLT
+136 
-144 ATPCRLNGKGFTDLF
+144 
-159 DVLVQSWGVPE
+159 
-170 FISKGRLATYDFVS
+170 
-184 IKSDGVT
+184 
-191 QRLIDSLQ
+191 
-199 KRGADG
+199 
-205 DYQNKEMDM
+205 
-214 LLNKKPSIERL
+214 
-225 YRSLEEYGKDRKGI
+225 
-239 VYAINISHAQKIAK
+239 
-253 LYQEDMVKRVQEAFR
+253 VKRVLETFR
-268 HHDSVMVQMPTGT
+268 YHDSVMVQMPTGT
-281 GKTYLLAAL
+281 GKTMVLANI
-290 VGLFLKEE
+290 VFSFLEKSNNPI
-298 VWVVAHRRELVSQ
+298 WIVAHRRELVSQ
-311 IKDTLERFFSSL
+311 IKETIFSKITPSLFTLKEGSTAFPKPLSPQGTGDVTALWCSEPLRSKVGGPSKVSPDCLSAGASEEALSSSDLSSL
-323 KSTSIKVTS
+323 ISTSIKVTS

-456 LERLCLTIK
+456 LERLCLTVK

-486 AEYYRENG
+486 AEYYRDNG

-510 KLIERFKS
+510 ELIERFKF

-567 MVGRGLRVAEGKEF
+567 MVGRGLRVAEGKEY

-618 EACMQVYNHN
+618 EACMLVNSHN
-628 CRMDLM
+628 CRMDVL

-651 QLIMDTYGYQIVEDE
+651 QIIIDTYGYQIVEDE
-666 KGLKGIKDKDGKMIL
+666 KGLKGIKDKDGTMIL

-688 EVTNDGFAYC
+688 VVTNDGFAYC

-703 VGRKEWIDLQN
+703 VGRKEWIDLRN

-732 STEDG
+732 CTEDG

-776 WDEPNKVYL
+776 WDEPNKVYMCQER
-785 YKEGEGN
+785 KDR
-792 SRLYVDENEQ
+792 SRLYIDENEQ
-802 YYVQKNIGS
+802 YFVQKNIGS
-811 LLEKVDSREELAE
+811 QLVEVNSPEGLAE
-824 FALKDK
+824 FAEKDK
-830 EEREESLEKLKN
+830 QERENDAEALKN
-842 SYKHYEYYPVDNLYP
+842 AYPHYEFYPVDKVKFPMQTRRNN
-857 IKKYLG
+857 KCEN
-863 TAKDKI
+863 KI
-869 TIEKDGIWHVED
+869 RIEKDGIWHVED
-881 AQVNES
+881 DWYHES

-894 HRKHYTRPVLFK
+894 YRKHYTRPVLFK
-906 RGYLNILKEGDWCYV
+906 RGYLNILREGDWCYV
-921 RNIPGLRDR
+921 RNIPGLRYR

-951 IEKSETDQWYKIC
+951 IEKSEPDQWYKIC
-964 RRTDDFS
+964 RRTDDFT
-971 YFSVLACFYESEYI
+971 YFSVLACYYESEHI

>member
-1 MKEIK
+1 MLFEMTMKKIK
-6 LFDYQEDMKERIE
+6 LFD
-19 KALRLHR
+19 
-26 SVMAQMPTGTG
+26 
-37 KTYLLT
+37 
-43 AVIDSFVRAN
+43 
-53 PIEKVWIVAHRRE
+53 
-66 LVSQIDETV
+66 
-75 RKFHSYSASNTSS
+75 
-88 LLSSVKAMS
+88 
-97 IQWLMRYYDEIE
+97 
-109 EEPGM
+109 
-114 IVIDE
+114 
-119 AHHALAKTYKEM
+119 
-131 WERFP
+131 
-136 KAKFLGLT
+136 
-144 ATPCRLNGKGFTDLF
+144 
-159 DVLVQSWGVPE
+159 
-170 FISKGRLATYDFVS
+170 
-184 IKSDGVT
+184 
-191 QRLIDSLQ
+191 
-199 KRGADG
+199 
-205 DYQNKEMDM
+205 
-214 LLNKKPSIERL
+214 
-225 YRSLEEYGKDRKGI
+225 
-239 VYAINISHAQKIAK
+239 
-253 LYQEDMVKRVQEAFR
+253 YQEDMVKRVQEAFK
-268 HHDSVMVQMPTGT
+268 HHDAVMVQMPTGT
-281 GKTYLLAAL
+281 GKTMVLANI
-290 VGLFLKEE
+290 VFSFLEKCNHPI
-298 VWVVAHRRELVSQ
+298 WIVAHRRELVEQ
-311 IKDTLERFFSSL
+311 IKGTLNKSLLIFSNHPVPLSKEGLSKITPSLFTIKEGDFSKTHPSSL
-323 KSTSIKVTS
+323 TLKGGSTAFPKPLSPQGTGDVTAPPRCSEPLRSKDGGPSKVSPDCAGWDRLAEKEDGTSSNLIEKPLDSSLFTLRSSLIKVMS

-371 KAKKLG
+371 KSKKLG

-421 PDSAAQLLIDSLQKR
+421 PDSADQLLIDSLQKR

-486 AEYYRENG
+486 AEFYRENG

-503 TPLAERQ
+503 TPSSLREE
-510 KLIERFKS
+510 LIERFKAS
-518 SSLSSS
+518 SFSSFSEKTVESSKITPSLFT
-524 LNSTSDDIEV
+524 LKEGSTSHPDPLTLRGEGGNRPTRCSEPLRSKDGGPSKVSPGCAGWDRLGATCLRAGDGEIEV

-567 MVGRGLRVAEGKEF
+567 MVGRGLRVAEGKEY

-618 EACMQVYNHN
+618 EACMHVNSHN
-628 CRMDLM
+628 CRMDVL

-651 QLIMDTYGYQIVEDE
+651 QMIMDTYGYQIVEDE

-703 VGRKEWIDLQN
+703 VGRKEWIDLRN

-732 STEDG
+732 CTEDG

-776 WDEPNKVYL
+776 WDEQNKVYM

-792 SRLYVDENEQ
+792 SRLYIDENEQ

-811 LLEKVDSREELAE
+811 QLEKVDSREELAE
-824 FALKDK
+824 FAQKDK
-830 EEREESLEKLKN
+830 EEREEGLEKLKN
-842 SYKHYEYYPVDNLYP
+842 SYKNYEYYPVGHLYP

-881 AQVNES
+881 AQANES
-887 YWVDPIT
+887 FWVDPIT

-906 RGYLNILKEGDWCYV
+906 RGYLNIIREGDWCYV
-921 RNIPGLRDR
+921 RNIPGLMNR

-951 IEKSETDQWYKIC
+951 IEKSEPDQWYKIC
-964 RRTDDFS
+964 RRTDDFT
-971 YFSVLACFYESEYI
+971 YFSVLACYYESEYI

-1004 QEGFPYTPLVIKT
+1004 QEGFTYTPLVIKT
-1017 HKRSRWL
+1017 YKRNRW